1 MFYQESKTAR
11 AAVVGTIM
19 PWTGGLTSI
28 PPGWILCSGG
38 VVDAGDYPLLTQA
51 VGNTYDALGGSI
63 TGNFPDYSGT
73 IKLPDLNEKSLMD
86 IESSYFA
93 SVAAGGTGRLADI
106 DSDALTI
113 MSPIIGDHED
123 NGVTTI
129 FTNVTIDV
137 IFNINQDDRTGYK
150 GKITGNTKE
159 DGEGVATVFTAPR
172 KLGRKHIKRHNH
184 SGSYPTLDN
193 SDTQRPGEGV
203 SGYENIKY
211 TLYHSHV
218 DNETGSSAGDTYYFG
233 WSTDQGAY
241 QSSSA
246 GNVDI
251 APGLQIGDGG
261 SAGTPT
267 GQELDYMITWPSLGA
282 ATPSGFNGGNS
293 GVVVAHVASENP
305 PVNLKPIK
313 CLSSPISSRFI
324 ETSQRTNGAFIDG
337 SQAIPAG
344 ARSSSF
350 FMPAGLTN
358 YYNAVNQNESQLRE
372 TMMSHSGLD
381 FLAEDETLIEAHDHG
396 EFDVFFDSGGLRPNS
411 NIIVDVNLPG
421 QVEIDNTQNE
431 KALQI
436 DMNISQ
442 PTLSCIYIIR
452 AY

>member
-51 VGNTYDALGGSI
+51 VGNTYDALGGAI
-63 TGNFPDYSGT
+63 TGSFPDYSGT
-73 IKLPDLNEKSLMD
+73 IKLPDLNEKALMD
-86 IESSYFA
+86 IEASHFA

-137 IFNINQDDRTGYK
+137 IFNINQDDRTGYT
-150 GKITGNTKE
+150 GKITGNTKQ
-159 DGEGVATVFTAPR
+159 DGEGVATVYTAPR

-184 SGSYPTLDN
+184 SGLYPTLDN
-193 SDTQRPGEGV
+193 NDPSLPGEGV

-211 TLYHSHV
+211 TLYHSQV
-218 DNETGSSAGDTYYFG
+218 DNESGGDRGDTYYFG
-233 WSTDQGAY
+233 WSDDGG
-241 QSSSA
+241 SNNGSA
-246 GNVDI
+246 NTVDI
-251 APGLQIGDGG
+251 APGLQIGDGTG
-261 SAGTPT
+261 NTAYI
-267 GQELDYMITWPSLGA
+267 GQETDYMVTWPVQGA
-282 ATPSGFNGGNS
+282 TTPDGFTGGNS
-293 GVVVAHVASENP
+293 GVVVAHVQSENP
-305 PVNLKPIK
+305 PVNLKPMK
-313 CLSSPISSRFI
+313 CLSSPISRQFI
-324 ETSQRTNGAFIDG
+324 QTSQKSNGAFIDNTE
-337 SQAIPAG
+337 AIPAG
-344 ARSSSF
+344 ARSQPF
-350 FMPAGLTN
+350 FMPGGFTN
-358 YYNAVNQNESQLRE
+358 YYNASNQNESQLRD
-372 TMMSHSGLD
+372 TMMSHSGTS
-381 FLAEDETLIEAHDHG
+381 FLSEGGDLIEAHDHG
-396 EFDVFFDSGGLRPNS
+396 EFEVFFDSGGLRPNS
-411 NIIVDVNLPG
+411 NIIVDVNLLG

-436 DMNISQ
+436 DMNVSQ